1 MFGYIPSRGCLS
13 AARSW
18 SREKPGLG
26 CSFFVGFLFFIFTLN
41 IFFLRIFTGKHYLG
55 AEGIQDQAF
64 QGQAAS
70 VQGARRQGD
79 DSKAGAFLFQQW
91 PV

>member
-1 MFGYIPSRGCLS
+1 M
-13 AARSW
+13 
-18 SREKPGLG
+18 
-26 CSFFVGFLFFIFTLN
+26 N

-55 AEGIQDQAF
+55 AGGYKIKAF